1 MKTEEVMMEMRD
13 GVRLQSFIH
22 LPSGNGPFPALLARC
37 MYGADRMRDSAEFYR
52 AKGYAVVLQNVRGRH
67 GSEGG
72 AIGRNDFPEDGYDT
86 MAWMVTQPWCNNRI
100 GTIGRSALARFQIA
114 TAFLAHPAHL
124 AMVPEVLPYGMMSRL
139 GGAFMFSQPVQWLYY
154 AQSGPELKNYAAIDW
169 MPHLF
174 KLPITKALDDIGGPL
189 DLYHDVIT
197 DVQKHYGTDFIK
209 SDSFKALK
217 TPNLMI
223 TGWYDHCVTGSVD
236 FFMQTMRYAS
246 EEQKRNTHLVIGPW
260 THSAEIDI
268 SGEYDFGPNAGLDRS
283 IIDAFYEHHLKGN
296 PPHEPFAPVKIF
308 VMGRNEWRDEQEWPL
323 SRAIDTNFYL
333 HSHGDV
339 CGAWVRG
346 GLAQNPPGEE
356 KPDCFSYDP
365 SDPVPTWGGA
375 NSAPARVLPM
385 KMGPR
390 DQRLTLYRKDVLTYY
405 SHPLQESLEV
415 TGMLKL
421 VLYAASSAK
430 DTDFTAKFM
439 DIAPD
444 GNARLLSDGV
454 VRARFRNGAC
464 QPESIKPGVVYRYEI
479 DLWQTS
485 NEFKAGHCIGLAI
498 SSSNFPRLN
507 RNLNT
512 GGDNERE
519 SDYITA
525 DQVIFHDATFPSHL
539 ILPVIKR

>member
-1 MKTEEVMMEMRD
+1 MDTKEIIIEMRD
-13 GVRLQSFIH
+13 GVRLQSFIY
-22 LPSGNGPFPALLARC
+22 LPSGEGPFPSLLARC
-37 MYGADRMRDSAEFYR
+37 MYGADRMRDHAEFHR

-86 MAWMVTQPWCNNRI
+86 MAWMVKQPWCNKRI
-100 GTIGRSALARFQIA
+100 GTIGRSALARFQMA

-154 AQSGPELKNYAAIDW
+154 AQSGPELKKYEAIDW

-174 KLPITKALDDIGGPL
+174 KLPMTKVLDDIGGPL
-189 DLYHDVIT
+189 ELYRDVIT
-197 DVQKHYGTDFIK
+197 DIQKHYGTDAIRP
-209 SDSFKALK
+209 DHFKALK

-223 TGWYDHCVTGSVD
+223 TGWYDHCATGSVD

-246 EEQKRNTHLVIGPW
+246 EEQKKNTHLVIGPW

-268 SGEYDFGPNAGLDRS
+268 RGEYDFGPHAGLDRS
-283 IIDAFYEHHLKGN
+283 MIDAFFGHHLKGN
-296 PPHEPFAPVKIF
+296 PPQEPFAPVKIF
-308 VMGRNEWRDEQEWPL
+308 VMGRNEWRHEREWPL
-323 SRAIDTNFYL
+323 SRAIDTYYYL
-333 HSHGDV
+333 HSSGDV
-339 CGAWVRG
+339 RGAWVRG
-346 GLAQNPPGEE
+346 GLSNHPPGEE
-356 KPDCFSYDP
+356 KPDGFTYDP
-365 SDPVPTWGGA
+365 ADPVPTWGGA
-375 NSAPARVLPM
+375 NSAPAHVLPM
-385 KMGPR
+385 KMGAR
-390 DQRLTLYRKDVLTYY
+390 DQRITLYRKDVLAYY
-405 SHPLQESLEV
+405 SDPLQESLEV

-430 DTDFTAKFM
+430 DTDFTAKLM
-439 DIAPD
+439 DVAPD

-454 VRARFRNGAC
+454 IRARFRNGPY
-464 QPESIKPGVVYRYEI
+464 QPESIKPGAVYRYEI

-485 NEFKAGHCIGLAI
+485 NEFKPGHRIGLAL
-498 SSSNFPRLN
+498 SSSNFPRIG

-519 SDYITA
+519 SDYMAA
-525 DQVIFHDATFPSHL
+525 DQTIYHDATFPSHL
-539 ILPVIKR
+539 ILPVMK